1 VIVDVGDTL
10 PLSWTPAGGVDAVV
24 VTASLTG
31 PDGSSSALTVTH
43 ASTGTYMVAAAFP
56 VAGDWRVVWTSASPN
71 ETFVVGVAALP
82 PAETAVWAPDLR
94 KVGSHIPS
102 RTRDVESN
110 EPLGTFTAT
119 TYPDADQVG
128 LVIGSAVS
136 VVAGFVGRPVV
147 AAAYPLCET
156 AAALWAAY
164 WVEIGWPGRD
174 GDVSVF
180 DRLRADALLLMGQ
193 AKAVNVGAGG
203 GTEDIPDTDGRPD
216 NLPLWSFPPPVRIVL

>member
-1 VIVDVGDTL
+1 MIVDVGDTL
-10 PLSWTPAGGVDAVV
+10 ALTWTPAGGADAAL
-24 VTASLTG
+24 VTAALVA
-31 PDGSSSALTVTH
+31 PDGTTSALSVTH
-43 ASTGTYMVAAAFP
+43 VSTGTYAVAAGFP
-56 VAGDWRVVWTSASPN
+56 MAGDWRVVWTSTGPE
-71 ETFVVGVAALP
+71 ETLVVGVAALL

-102 RTRDVESN
+102 RTREEGSN
-110 EPLGTFTAT
+110 EPLGTFTDT
-119 TYPDADQVG
+119 TYPDAEQVT
-128 LVIGSAVS
+128 LIIGSAVS

-156 AAALWAAY
+156 VAALWAAY

-203 GTEDIPDTDGRPD
+203 GTDDIPDVDGRPD
-216 NLPLWSFPPPVRIVL
+216 VLPMWSFPDPVRVVL